1 MKLLKRSFALW
12 HGWVS
17 MKKDQVVLFRRRSL
31 LRKGFK
37 GLVLHMAVTKEM
49 DKMAVWKHNRRKA
62 KLYLRKVS
70 TYVSTFECKHACT
83 YVHVYIQCGSE
94 DLYKYTCNSV
104 YGLPACVHKAHAY
117 V

>member
-17 MKKDQVVLFRRRSL
+17 MKKDQVVLFRRQSL

-49 DKMAVWKHNRRKA
+49 NKMAVWKHNRRKA

-70 TYVSTFECKHACT
+70 TLKCKHACM

-94 DLYKYTCNSV
+94 DMY
-104 YGLPACVHKAHAY
+104 
-117 V
+117 